1 VILASVW
8 VWGKSYL
15 FLVVLLRS
23 SVCFLLGD
31 VLSFFIVF
39 EVIVFPMAIYI
50 SVGKTGERTSAIL
63 FFILYTL
70 CTSIPF
76 FVGLV

>member
-1 VILASVW
+1 M
-8 VWGKSYL
+8 

-23 SVCFLLGD
+23 RVCFILGG
-31 VLSFFIVF
+31 VLSFFVVF
-39 EVIVFPMAIYI
+39 EVIVFPIALYI
-50 SVGKTGERTSAIL
+50 SIGKTGERTSAIL

>member
-1 VILASVW
+1 MASVW

-31 VLSFFIVF
+31 IFSFFIVF